1 MTEASGNASNNR
13 KRMLLIG
20 GGLVALGV
28 IAFIAFAVWFLQD
41 DAPDEVALDSA
52 AAQVTT
58 GADTTDP
65 ADTPATTGPTGTTD
79 AASDTTA
86 TTDTSDTTDTTEGGA
101 DTTEAPAAGGDLSGS
116 WSVDTSIGEFSYEDS
131 TGTFVGFRVEEELSS
146 IGSTTAVG
154 RTPAVSGTLVID
166 GSTIGEVSIE
176 ADMTAI
182 TTNDS
187 RRDDRVQ
194 GALNTSENPTAT
206 FVLTEPIALD
216 DAALA
221 GEPMSLDAVGDL
233 TINGVT
239 QSVTFPL
246 QAQLVE
252 ETIVVVGS
260 LDITFADYDVEVPSA
275 PIVVSAEDNG
285 PIELQLFFT
294 R

>member
-1 MTEASGNASNNR
+1 MSEARNNR

-20 GGLVALGV
+20 GGIVALGV

-41 DAPDEVALDSA
+41 DAPDEVAIDSA
-52 AAQVTT
+52 AAQVTA
-58 GADTTDP
+58 GSDTTTD
-65 ADTPATTGPTGTTD
+65 DDTDTTGTPATEAPSDTSDTNDG
-79 AASDTTA
+79 DTTA
-86 TTDTSDTTDTTEGGA
+86 TTATTATGGE
-101 DTTEAPAAGGDLSGS
+101 TTEAPATDGDLSGS

-131 TGTFVGFRVEEELSS
+131 TGTFVGFRVKEELSS

-154 RTPAVSGTLVID
+154 RTPAVSGSLVIN
-166 GSTIGEVSIE
+166 GSTISEVAIE
-176 ADMTAI
+176 ADMTQL

-187 RRDDRVQ
+187 RRDDRAR

-206 FVLTEPIALD
+206 FVLAEPITLD
-216 DAALA
+216 DSALA
-221 GEPMSLDAVGDL
+221 GEPVSIDAAGEL

-239 QSVTFPL
+239 RSVTFPL

-252 ETIVVVGS
+252 GTIVVVGS
-260 LDITFADYDVEVPSA
+260 LDVTFADYDVEVPSA
-275 PIVVSAEDNG
+275 PIVVSAEDHG

>member
-1 MTEASGNASNNR
+1 MTEASDNR

-20 GGLVALGV
+20 GGIVALGV
-28 IAFIAFAVWFLQD
+28 IAFVAFAVWFLQD
-41 DAPDEVALDSA
+41 DAPDEVAIDSA
-52 AAQVTT
+52 AAQVTA
-58 GADTTDP
+58 GADDTTAD
-65 ADTPATTGPTGTTD
+65 DTPTETTASDTDATDDTTETTGTT
-79 AASDTTA
+79 A
-86 TTDTSDTTDTTEGGA
+86 GGE
-101 DTTEAPAAGGDLSGS
+101 TTEAPASDGDLSGS

-154 RTPAVSGTLVID
+154 RTPAVSGSLVID
-166 GSTIGEVSIE
+166 GSTISDVTVE
-176 ADMTAI
+176 ADMTQL

-187 RRDDRVQ
+187 RRDDRAR

-216 DAALA
+216 EAAFA
-221 GEPMSLDAVGDL
+221 GEPVSLDATGDL
-233 TINGVT
+233 TINGIT

-252 ETIVVVGS
+252 STIVVVGS
-260 LDITFADYDVEVPSA
+260 LDVTFADYDVEVPSA
-275 PIVVSAEDNG
+275 PIVVSAEDHG

>member
-1 MTEASGNASNNR
+1 MTEASDNR

-20 GGLVALGV
+20 GGIVALGV

-41 DAPDEVALDSA
+41 DAPDEVAIDSA
-52 AAQVTT
+52 AAQVTA
-58 GADTTDP
+58 GADDTTAD
-65 ADTPATTGPTGTTD
+65 DTPTETTASDTDDDTTETTGTT
-79 AASDTTA
+79 A
-86 TTDTSDTTDTTEGGA
+86 GGE
-101 DTTEAPAAGGDLSGS
+101 TTEAPASDGDLSGS

-154 RTPAVSGTLVID
+154 RTPAVSGSLVID
-166 GSTIGEVSIE
+166 GSTISDVTVE
-176 ADMTAI
+176 ADMTQL

-187 RRDDRVQ
+187 RRDDRAR

-216 DAALA
+216 EAAFA
-221 GEPMSLDAVGDL
+221 GEPVSLDATGDL
-233 TINGVT
+233 TINGIT

-252 ETIVVVGS
+252 STIVVVGS
-260 LDITFADYDVEVPSA
+260 LDVTFADYDVEVPSA
-275 PIVVSAEDNG
+275 PIVVSAEDHG